1 VSNETSMLAYWRA
14 SVGICSV
21 VRDGFRLRSQTF
33 GWTMW
38 DVSLDGP
45 SRRIIA
51 EPADAPAPPEP
62 APVAPRPEHAP
73 APAADASPPRPA
85 AAP

>member
-1 VSNETSMLAYWRA
+1 M
-14 SVGICSV
+14 ISV
-21 VRDGFRLRSQTF
+21 VRALARSLPSPMWASTPWFAIGFACVLETL

-38 DVSLDGP
+38 NVSLDGP

-62 APVAPRPEHAP
+62 APVAPRPERSGSGAR
-73 APAADASPPRPA
+73 AA